1 MSQEEAYKLIDDTEE
16 IFTKFGMDS
25 DVFPSNMEIANEI

>member
-1 MSQEEAYKLIDDTEE
+1 MSESEANQLIDDTEE

-25 DVFPSNMEIANEI
+25 EVFPSNMEEALED